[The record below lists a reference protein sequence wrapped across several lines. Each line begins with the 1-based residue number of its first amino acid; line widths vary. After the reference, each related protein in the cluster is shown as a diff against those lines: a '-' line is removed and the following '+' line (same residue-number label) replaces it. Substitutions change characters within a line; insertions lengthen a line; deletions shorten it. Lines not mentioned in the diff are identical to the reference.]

1 MANWVAAGVVALG
14 GVGLLGGW
22 RRGGRSAIKMTL
34 LSATVRFS
42 KFHPKFWPVWA
53 GALSQIGR
61 YVTQSLVT
69 LGSGCTLCYWK
80 LTTFYVWFY
89 ECSLLNKHVF
99 RSSTV
104 LIL

>member
-1 MANWVAAGVVALG
+1 MGVGVALG
-14 GVGLLGGW
+14 GLLGGW
-22 RRGGRSAIKMTL
+22 GRGGRSAIKMTL

-69 LGSGCTLCYWK
+69 LGSGCIP
-80 LTTFYVWFY
+80 V
-89 ECSLLNKHVF
+89 LLEINNILHL
-99 RSSTV
+99 V
-104 LIL
+104 LRMQFIK